1 MNSRVM
7 MNVEV
12 SFLCKTMGV
21 LAEEMG
27 KINGRENKA
36 ISVWGLIPS
45 LECRLPEGRPR
56 GRPCSPVDPPCL
68 ALRGAQ

>member
-1 MNSRVM
+1 MFMYGRNQHDIARQLFFNEKYINLKKRQRTSRVM
-7 MNVEV
+7 INVEL

-36 ISVWGLIPS
+36 IQL
-45 LECRLPEGRPR
+45 
-56 GRPCSPVDPPCL
+56 
-68 ALRGAQ
+68 